1 MISTKDLSGL
11 PNAERLKNFCKGLA
25 ALDIIMVEEEWSFIR
40 HYTYNPAWRKGKEAF
55 FATDGSDQSMIVM
68 FAPEGCVINGVDSE
82 LYDWEEKLPRIEDL
96 TDGMPPAL
104 QKLMGSREVKKMK
117 STFCVWTEDGSTW
130 HCNPMDEDASKDL
143 LSTIDGNPQSY
154 VDYGKWFYPADLP
167 LETVRQ
173 LADGVPVTKELI
185 TALNPKRS
193 EWEEIKAGL
202 DKIGYP
208 GAIPMKAFD
217 PNYKLLDEMYQD
229 DYYPAFLVDK
239 VKDELQ
245 KVIDLL
251 ESGET
256 DTEVVQEKLDEAV
269 CGINDLQE
277 EFDEN
282 DSEIETVARDCIG
295 VTVDY
300 ILKWF
305 GIPIDMEEAIRER
318 DW

>member
-130 HCNPMDEDASKDL
+130 HCNPMDGEDASKDL

-167 LETVRQ
+167 LESC
-173 LADGVPVTKELI
+173 A
-185 TALNPKRS
+185 
-193 EWEEIKAGL
+193 
-202 DKIGYP
+202 
-208 GAIPMKAFD
+208 
-217 PNYKLLDEMYQD
+217 
-229 DYYPAFLVDK
+229 PA
-239 VKDELQ
+239 
-245 KVIDLL
+245 
-251 ESGET
+251 
-256 DTEVVQEKLDEAV
+256 
-269 CGINDLQE
+269 C
-277 EFDEN
+277 
-282 DSEIETVARDCIG
+282 
-295 VTVDY
+295 
-300 ILKWF
+300 
-305 GIPIDMEEAIRER
+305 
-318 DW
+318 

>member
-130 HCNPMDEDASKDL
+130 HCNPMDGEDASKDL

-154 VDYGKWFYPADLP
+154 VRTHPRICSPRLMVIHRAMW
-167 LETVRQ
+167 
-173 LADGVPVTKELI
+173 I
-185 TALNPKRS
+185 TGSGFTQQTCLWRLCAS
-193 EWEEIKAGL
+193 
-202 DKIGYP
+202 
-208 GAIPMKAFD
+208 
-217 PNYKLLDEMYQD
+217 LLMG
-229 DYYPAFLVDK
+229 
-239 VKDELQ
+239 
-245 KVIDLL
+245 
-251 ESGET
+251 S
-256 DTEVVQEKLDEAV
+256 
-269 CGINDLQE
+269 
-277 EFDEN
+277 
-282 DSEIETVARDCIG
+282 R
-295 VTVDY
+295 
-300 ILKWF
+300 
-305 GIPIDMEEAIRER
+305 
-318 DW
+318 